1 MTTPA
6 QMTLPAPKLLKD
18 VLDGL
23 TGKPVTLTPRTRK
36 LTSIDVVGGAIALY
50 VDDRNK
56 TRVVVGWSLAAA
68 AHAGCAFSLLPAN
81 QSERLVKERFLPT
94 EIVEAVHE
102 LSNVLAGALHEDNNP
117 HVRLSDLYHP
127 AAMAPTEIG
136 KLLYEHYER
145 MDFDIEVPGYG
156 TGFFS
161 IVVIA

>member
-1 MTTPA
+1 MTAPA

-23 TGKPVTLTPRTRK
+23 TGKPVALNPRTRK
-36 LTSIDVVGGAIALY
+36 LTSIDVVGGAVALY
-50 VDDRNK
+50 VDDKNH
-56 TRVVVGWSLAAA
+56 TRAIAGWSLAAA
-68 AHAGCAFSLLPAN
+68 AHAGCAFSLLPPN
-81 QSERLVKERFLPT
+81 QSERLVKERYLPV
-94 EIVEAVHE
+94 EIVEAVYE

-117 HVRLSDLYHP
+117 HVRLSNLYHP
-127 AAMAPTEIG
+127 AAAAPTDIA

-145 MDFDIEVPGYG
+145 MDFEIDVPGYG